1 MSATGLKAFD
11 STLQLTN
18 TWLSELM
25 EGLDWPHRERAY
37 HALRAVLHALRDRLP
52 VDEVAALG
60 AQLPLLVRG
69 CYYEGWRPAGKPL
82 KGGRRDELLAEIGA
96 AFRDDREVEPEAVA
110 QAVFRLLARHVT
122 PGEIEGIKHHL
133 PAELR
138 ALWP

>member
-11 STLQLTN
+11 TTLQLTN
-18 TWLSELM
+18 AWLHELM
-25 EGLDWPHRERAY
+25 EEMGWPQRERAY

-52 VDEVAALG
+52 LDEVAALG

-69 CYYEGWRPAGKPL
+69 IYFEGWHPAGKPL
-82 KGGRRDELLAEIGA
+82 KGHRREELLAEVGA
-96 AFRDDREVEPEAVA
+96 AFQGDRDVDPERVA
-110 QAVFRLLARHVT
+110 RAVFTLLERHVT
-122 PGEIEGIKHHL
+122 QGEIEGVKHVL